1 MALSS
6 PTIIWLF
13 GHQVSSGTTLIS
25 TLCNVL
31 RAEKRTVCVLDEAT
45 FRSGVSQ
52 DLGSSREDTLR
63 HLQRVAHTASL
74 LAKQEQL
81 VITIVPLADKSSVNA
96 VREILGD
103 SLLLVSLE
111 SDANSTAQLLD
122 EVTGLTRLPAADRET
137 AAPSDLTLDI
147 TKLNVSECV
156 RRLRER
162 LIAPSDETTAS
173 KTMPVVRKADDV
185 QSDPTRVRRARTVD
199 EVRDRHLR
207 QIGILAAASV
217 VVFTVVFL
225 FLRDFKSESRSN
237 PSKEAEA
244 KTNVTVALRPVLK
257 APEANKEPNHQAPL
271 FQPETKQSKAED
283 SVQSIPEIKAS
294 CEATMAAFW
303 KASTWQDKLRFVR
316 SPDRA
321 SKLMKDYYEVHQ
333 HIEPAAGALLSAS
346 VDKVGATQLA
356 TLNYAGVGSG
366 KKVLVVLVKNAEGKF
381 LLDWE
386 HYTGSGDMDWEDF
399 KKQRPTAPQLFRGYL
414 VEDSYFNYEFTDE
427 ARYIS
432 YRIESADGL
441 QSINAFC
448 EKGSEIADRLYGLS
462 QRTGGQKNPVAV
474 NLAYPDQAKSD
485 HCVKLTALV
494 ADRWLVL
501 D

>member
-1 MALSS
+1 M
-6 PTIIWLF
+6 
-13 GHQVSSGTTLIS
+13 IS
-25 TLCNVL
+25 TLSSVL
-31 RAEKRTVCVLDEAT
+31 RAEKRTVCVLDEVT
-45 FRSGVSQ
+45 FRSGISQ
-52 DLGSSREDTLR
+52 DLGFSHEDNLR

-74 LAKQEQL
+74 LSKQDQS
-81 VITIVPLADKSSVNA
+81 VITIVPLADKSSVDA
-96 VREILGD
+96 VREILGEN
-103 SLLLVSLE
+103 LLLVSLE
-111 SDANSTAQLLD
+111 TDTSNTAQLID
-122 EVTGLTRLPAADRET
+122 EATGLTRLPTTDQVT
-137 AAPSDLTLDI
+137 AAPADLTLNI

-162 LIAPSDETTAS
+162 LIIPTEETNGSTTISVDKKSDDAQ
-173 KTMPVVRKADDV
+173 RDA
-185 QSDPTRVRRARTVD
+185 TRIRRARTVD

-207 QIGILAAASV
+207 QVGILAFASV
-217 VVFTVVFL
+217 VIFTVAFL
-225 FLRDFKSESRSN
+225 LLRDFKSESQSY
-237 PSKEAEA
+237 PSKETAS
-244 KTNVTVALRPVLK
+244 KTNATAALRPVLK
-257 APEANKEPNHQAPL
+257 APEPIKETLGKGPL
-271 FQPETKQSKAED
+271 LELETKKSKSED
-283 SVQSIPEIKAS
+283 PVQSIAEIKAS
-294 CEATMAAFW
+294 CEATMTAFW
-303 KASTWQDKLRFVR
+303 KASTWQDKLRYVR

-321 SKLMKDYYEVHQ
+321 SKLMKDYYEVH
-333 HIEPAAGALLSAS
+333 HHTEPAAGALLSSS
-346 VDKVGATQLA
+346 VDKVGDTDLA
-356 TLNYAGVGSG
+356 VLKYAGVGGG
-366 KKVLVVLVKNAEGKF
+366 KKVEAVLVKNAEGKF

-427 ARYIS
+427 ARYVS